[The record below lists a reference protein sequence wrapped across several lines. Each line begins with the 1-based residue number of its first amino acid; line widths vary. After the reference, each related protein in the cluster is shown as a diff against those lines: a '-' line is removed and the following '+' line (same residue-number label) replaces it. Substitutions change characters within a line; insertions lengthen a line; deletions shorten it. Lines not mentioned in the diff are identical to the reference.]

1 MTTSRNNTSNSFTDP
16 TPSKKSL
23 NSSSKISMTSVISSL
38 TFAKMKQP
46 RMNYTRELTLFQ
58 MSFGKLLKTAKSSIL
73 KNARRSWKVVGSN
86 MN

>member
-1 MTTSRNNTSNSFTDP
+1 MITSRNNTSNSFIDP

-38 TFAKMKQP
+38 TFARMKQP
-46 RMNYTRELTLFQ
+46 RTNYTRELILFQ
-58 MSFGKLLKTAKSSIL
+58 MSFGKLLKTARSSIL